1 MKDGESNQR
10 LVVILTALGLER
22 EAVCAFLTDV
32 KAVPVNK
39 YGRSYWRGT
48 FSGKYTWDVVV
59 AESGPGGFAA
69 FSATNN
75 ALDDHKPDIIFFIGV
90 AGGRK
95 DVKHGDVVV
104 ASKVY
109 AYEVGKA
116 DENFLSRPSVKE
128 PPYSLIQKAQAVIRN
143 KEWLKR
149 LPDAVTFSPPEA
161 YLGAIAAGESVVTSL
176 SSEIAQRLNVHF
188 NDTLALDMEGHGF
201 LEAIYRQKSPVDAL
215 VVRGI
220 SDLLNDKHTSND
232 NQRQL
237 IAARNASAFA
247 FEMLATHDYEDAPE
261 VEPSAS
267 SDPQAETPSDKTE
280 NPPPEQPT
288 TSISELSPDMQTIMI
303 GLHDYKLE
311 MIQLRKI
318 FDGNH
323 DVFPA
328 RCRYT
333 ISQLIA
339 FQNFMNGFSFTSNI
353 VMKLQMDD
361 LLAQTER
368 LINELSELRKMLRAS
383 RHSKEYHD
391 RCRNSYIKFTDILR
405 SLDNIL
411 IFI

>member
-1 MKDGESNQR
+1 MKDGERNQH
-10 LVVILTALGLER
+10 LVVVLTAVGLER

-32 KAVPVNK
+32 KAE
-39 YGRSYWRGT
+39 RSYWRGT

-59 AESGPGGFAA
+59 AESGQGGFAA
-69 FSATNN
+69 LSATNN
-75 ALDDHKPDIIFFIGV
+75 AVADHKPDIIFFVGV

-128 PPYSLIQKAQAVIRN
+128 PPYPLIQKAQAVIRN

-149 LPDAVTFSPPEA
+149 LSDAATFSPPRA

-176 SSEIAQRLNVHF
+176 SSEIAQRLNNHF
-188 NDTLALDMEGHGF
+188 NDTLALDMESHGF

-247 FEMLATHDYEDAPE
+247 FEMLATFDYDDVPE

-267 SDPQAETPSDKTE
+267 SDPQAESPSDPLPEPKPNPGSE
-280 NPPPEQPT
+280 LPPPIT
-288 TSISELSPDMQTIMI
+288 GKLR
-303 GLHDYKLE
+303 DYKLKFTE
-311 MIQLRKI
+311 QCRLFEANHNI
-318 FDGNH
+318 FPDKCQ
-323 DVFPA
+323 D
-328 RCRYT
+328 T
-333 ISQLIA
+333 ISLLIA
-339 FQNFMNGFSFTSNI
+339 FKNFMNELLLTSKI
-353 VMKLQMDD
+353 VMKLQIDN
-361 LLAQTER
+361 LISQTER
-368 LINELSELRKMLRAS
+368 LINEVTELRKMLRES
-383 RHSKEYHD
+383 RSDKEWHD
-391 RCRNSYIKFTDILR
+391 QRRNCHTQFTELLRNLDPIL
-405 SLDNIL
+405 
-411 IFI
+411 